1 MMVQAFFQKL
11 FSGKRVAILGFGR
24 EGQST
29 HRLLSRLVPDAH
41 LIICDRNP
49 DTVLPDDDDK
59 EAAAAD
65 LRIGPD
71 YLTDIATADFIIKS
85 PGIPFTVIE
94 GIELRGVITSQTE
107 LFLSLFRKQV
117 IGITGT
123 KGKSTTASLLFHML
137 QEGGKDVVL
146 LGNIGVP
153 CFDRIDLIREDT
165 LIVFEMSSHQ
175 LEGLQVS
182 PSTAILLNIFEEH
195 LDHYASYEDY
205 QQAKL
210 NILRW
215 QEPGDICIWNPANKL
230 LGELVSRLDL
240 SSKTVSLGRH
250 AGFASHGEVFFDG
263 DDLVFRMED
272 QQQMISGAAS
282 RRKLS
287 GAHNLENIS
296 AAAAAAFLHGVDAD
310 VIAAAIG
317 SFAGLPHRLEYAG
330 SKNGV
335 IFYNDSIATIPEATL
350 AALRALPD
358 TVTLLLGGRDRGVK
372 LEAML
377 EALAASGVINFVF
390 TGDAGE
396 RMKGLAEKMPAFEN
410 KYLYMAD
417 SFDAAVMHAAE
428 ITPPGRICLL
438 SPAATSYDAF
448 PNFEARGNRFKELIR
463 AMIKRTPQSQ

>member
-11 FSGKRVAILGFGR
+11 FSGKRVAILGYGR

-41 LIICDRNP
+41 LTICDRNP
-49 DTVLPDDDDK
+49 HAVLPDDDDK
-59 EAAAAD
+59 EAATID

-71 YLTDIATADFIIKS
+71 YLADIAAADFIIKS
-85 PGIPFTVIE
+85 PGIPFSVLD
-94 GIELRGVITSQTE
+94 GMDLQGVITSQTE

-137 QEGGKDVVL
+137 QEGGKEVVL

-175 LEGLQVS
+175 LEGMEVS
-182 PSTAILLNIFEEH
+182 PSAAILLNIFEEH
-195 LDHYASYEDY
+195 LDHYASYEAY

-215 QEPGDICIWNPANKL
+215 QQAGDICIWNPANKVL
-230 LGELVSRLDL
+230 AERLPGL
-240 SSKTVSLGRH
+240 SLPSKTVSLARNTALGSR
-250 AGFASHGEVFFDG
+250 GEVFFDG

-272 QQQMISGAAS
+272 QQQVVSSAAS

-287 GAHNLENIS
+287 GEHNLENI
-296 AAAAAAFLHGVDAD
+296 AAAAAAALLHGVDAG
-310 VIAAAIG
+310 VIAVAIE
-317 SFAGLPHRLEYAG
+317 SFDGLPHRLEYAG
-330 SKNGV
+330 TKNGV

-350 AALRALPD
+350 AAVRALPA
-358 TVTLLLGGRDRGVK
+358 TVTLLLGGRDRGVSV
-372 LEAML
+372 EAML
-377 EALAASGVINFVF
+377 EELAGSGVINFVF

-396 RMKGLAEKMPAFEN
+396 RMKELAEKMPAFGN

-417 SFDAAVMHAAE
+417 SFDGAVKHAAE

-463 AMIKRTPQSQ
+463 A